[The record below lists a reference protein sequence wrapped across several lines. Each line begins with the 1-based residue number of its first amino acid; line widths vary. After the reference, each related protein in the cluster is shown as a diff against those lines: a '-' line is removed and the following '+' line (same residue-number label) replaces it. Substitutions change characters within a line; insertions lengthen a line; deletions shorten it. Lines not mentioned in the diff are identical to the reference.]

1 VEADVVEPEAVEV
14 GLDVVVGVGVPLVGV
29 GLDEVGLVEAEPD
42 ELGLDEA
49 GLDGAE
55 LDEVGLDDVE
65 PVDVVL
71 VGVVA
76 PVGSVVAVG
85 FGAERRD
92 GVGAGVAVACVAA
105 AEASAV
111 RVLACA
117 EAVPARAVRSVD
129 TTSTVPPRR
138 RPLPMRAPVA
148 AAGSDAENTGTLTKG
163 FDGLDRGTAGL
174 PGRWGFPDAPATV
187 TLRSR

>member
-1 VEADVVEPEAVEV
+1 VEVDVVEPELVEV
-14 GLDVVVGVGVPLVGV
+14 GRDVVVGLGVPLVRV
-29 GLDEVGLVEAEPD
+29 GLGEVGLVEV
-42 ELGLDEA
+42 GLVE
-49 GLDGAE
+49 AE
-55 LDEVGLDDVE
+55 LDEVGLDEVE

-76 PVGSVVAVG
+76 FVGSVVAVG
-85 FGAERRD
+85 FGAERRV
-92 GVGAGVAVACVAA
+92 GAGAGVAVACVAA

-111 RVLACA
+111 RVAACA

-138 RPLPMRAPVA
+138 RPLPTRAPVA
-148 AAGSDAENTGTLTKG
+148 AAGWGAEDTGTLTND
-163 FDGLDRGTAGL
+163 FDGLDKGRAGL
-174 PGRWGFPDAPATV
+174 FRTLGLSGRSATV

>member
-1 VEADVVEPEAVEV
+1 VEVDVVEPELVEV
-14 GLDVVVGVGVPLVGV
+14 GRDVVVGLGVPLVRVALG
-29 GLDEVGLVEAEPD
+29 EVGLVEV
-42 ELGLDEA
+42 GLVE
-49 GLDGAE
+49 AE
-55 LDEVGLDDVE
+55 LDEVGLDEVE

-76 PVGSVVAVG
+76 FVGSVVAVG
-85 FGAERRD
+85 FGAERR
-92 GVGAGVAVACVAA
+92 VGAGVAVACVAA

-111 RVLACA
+111 RVAACA

-138 RPLPMRAPVA
+138 RPLPTRAPVA
-148 AAGSDAENTGTLTKG
+148 AAGWGAEDTGTLTND
-163 FDGLDRGTAGL
+163 FDGLDKGRAGL
-174 PGRWGFPDAPATV
+174 FRTLGLSGRSATV